1 MAAVPSGLA
10 TNSPRSD
17 FISATNWSEPRAR
30 DRFGGLSGIEIL
42 GNGAKFLAI
51 SDQGT
56 IWTGDLA
63 RIDGTITAIENT
75 QFAALKDS
83 KGNDLTKWLVDAEG
97 LAVGPRGEHYIS
109 FEATHRVSRFAKPG
123 ATAELLPSH
132 PDFKTLQNNSGLE
145 ALAIDAKG
153 HLYTLPER
161 SGKVDRP
168 FPVYRF
174 DGRKWSTAFTVPRR
188 APYLP
193 VGADFG
199 PDGRFYLLERH
210 FSGILGFQARVRR
223 FTTKGNALVNEELI
237 LETSLGTHGN
247 LEGISVWRTPEGAL
261 RMTMIAD
268 DNFKSFLPTEIVEY
282 AVTE

>member
-1 MAAVPSGLA
+1 MAVPSGLA
-10 TNSPRSD
+10 TDSPRSD
-17 FISATNWSEPRAR
+17 FLTATQWREPVTR
-30 DRFGGLSGIEIL
+30 DRFGGLSGIEVL
-42 GNGAKFLAI
+42 DQGARFLAI

-56 IWTGDLA
+56 IWSGDLA
-63 RIDGTITAIENT
+63 RDAEGDVTAIENT
-75 QFAALKDS
+75 RFAPLKDS
-83 KGNDLTKWLVDAEG
+83 KGNDLKKWLVDAEG
-97 LAVGPRGEHYIS
+97 LAIGPGGEHYIS
-109 FEATHRVSRFAKPG
+109 FEATHRVSRFPTPG
-123 ATAELLPSH
+123 ATAQLLPSH

-161 SGKVDRP
+161 SGKIDRP

-174 DGRKWSTAFTVPRR
+174 DGRRWDIAFHLPRR
-188 APYLP
+188 APFLP

-199 PDGRFYLLERH
+199 PDGRFYVLERH

-223 FTTKGNALVNEELI
+223 FTPSGDALINEELI

-247 LEGISVWRTPEGAL
+247 LEGISVWRDPGGGL

-282 AVTE
+282 AVAE